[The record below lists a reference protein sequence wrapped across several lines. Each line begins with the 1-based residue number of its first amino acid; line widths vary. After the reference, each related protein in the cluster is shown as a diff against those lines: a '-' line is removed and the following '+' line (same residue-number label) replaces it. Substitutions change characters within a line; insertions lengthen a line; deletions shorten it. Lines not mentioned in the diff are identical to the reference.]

1 MIKDKDTPES
11 VFPDLKDQPR
21 RSSDRDLESLS
32 FVDQP
37 RHDRESGETEEF
49 YSKRILVDGQYIV
62 RGEHDE
68 ELNVRDFYL
77 NPTQIRLLMELL
89 HSYDDDFAIF
99 PPVRDLLEL
108 STVNDLYQELYT
120 QVVYHP
126 DKFYEAN
133 QPKRVD
139 SDSVNKHN
147 TIDPYSQP

>member
-1 MIKDKDTPES
+1 MSKDKDTLES
-11 VFPDLKDQPR
+11 VSPDLKDQPR

-37 RHDRESGETEEF
+37 QPRHDRESDEMEDF

-99 PPVRDLLEL
+99 PPVRDMEND

-133 QPKRVD
+133 QPKLVVD
-139 SDSVNKHN
+139 E
-147 TIDPYSQP
+147 